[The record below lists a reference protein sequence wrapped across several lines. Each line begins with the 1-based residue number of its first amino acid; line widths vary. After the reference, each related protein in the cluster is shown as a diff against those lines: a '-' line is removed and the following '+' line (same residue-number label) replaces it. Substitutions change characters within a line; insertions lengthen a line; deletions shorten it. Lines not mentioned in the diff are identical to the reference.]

1 MEIKH
6 DFLCINICWAPRKV
20 LKPEPERWGFQHHP
34 RGQADVIVSE
44 KHVWSLLLHKTFF
57 SLENFG
63 ESFHKALFTCTYNG
77 AENTLP
83 ANVLKTPAKF
93 NVIATVHFTDDD
105 VSFNDDFGMLI
116 RKTAKLG
123 INSMWLALLIH
134 GFVLV
139 KTWLLIAYDTDFYAI
154 ICNYTPKQ
162 ISWPCWQ
169 SITRIYLYWN
179 QYTVYK

>member
-1 MEIKH
+1 MIFYALTSAWPWGRCWNPSLKGEGFNTARGAQQMLLYQNSMFDRYYCIKH
-6 DFLCINICWAPRKV
+6 FFRSKTL
-20 LKPEPERWGFQHHP
+20 
-34 RGQADVIVSE
+34 E
-44 KHVWSLLLHKTFF
+44 KL
-57 SLENFG
+57 
-63 ESFHKALFTCTYNG
+63 FHKALFTCPYNG

-83 ANVLKTPAKF
+83 ANVLKTPAKI

-105 VSFNDDFGMLI
+105 VSFNDDPRMLI
-116 RKTAKLG
+116 RKTAKLC